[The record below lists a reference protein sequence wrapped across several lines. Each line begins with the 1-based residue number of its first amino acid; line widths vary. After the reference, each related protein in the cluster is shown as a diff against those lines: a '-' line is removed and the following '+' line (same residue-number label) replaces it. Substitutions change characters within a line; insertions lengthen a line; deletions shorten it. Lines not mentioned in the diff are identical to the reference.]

1 MHFFSQCSFISSHF
15 APKPKKQLVFPRK
28 KVPDKSHYF
37 DCFHCKKAKIYTS
50 QRKDTRHTQS
60 QHKAV
65 GCQLLLKE
73 PWADEYNIACRV
85 SMLCSAAHVV
95 LESQLTITCLAL
107 VEGLCPATQKSR
119 NYIQLE
125 KKIMIVFILTN
136 SQLTH
141 RPILSSFFI
150 YDTFI

>member
-1 MHFFSQCSFISSHF
+1 MHLFSQCSFISSHF

-65 GCQLLLKE
+65 GCQLLLKK

-85 SMLCSAAHVV
+85 SMLCSAAHVI
-95 LESQLTITCLAL
+95 LENQLTITCLAIQRWHSYHYPL
-107 VEGLCPATQKSR
+107 TLIINPGLNQQP
-119 NYIQLE
+119 
-125 KKIMIVFILTN
+125 
-136 SQLTH
+136 
-141 RPILSSFFI
+141 SFTGS
-150 YDTFI
+150 YWALW